1 MSAPSVEKM
10 LLEQGL
16 VTSQQ
21 IDYAWRHISEQP
33 LGEQSDILSALIELG
48 FIQADMR
55 PEIEGRLSDAANQ
68 VSQAASQADAEANYH
83 DPIVQILLQENQLQA
98 SDVEK
103 AMELRRVS
111 DIPIREG
118 TAILEIGA
126 ATQEMIQQAMK
137 QYYQKNAD
145 AAPPPKPYES
155 SHSEG
160 TQFQGLLG
168 QILLKLGFIDDDQLQ
183 KALKYQY
190 HLPRSLYEP
199 LGEIMISLG
208 FLNAQQVDAALAHQA
223 AYNTDPF
230 TLALIDMELIE
241 DWQLS
246 YARSMRSS
254 PEYAQ
259 LSLVEML
266 VKLGYTSEKAVDA
279 LRARFEG
286 QA

>member
-1 MSAPSVEKM
+1 MSAPSLEKM

-16 VTSQQ
+16 VTTQQ
-21 IDYAWRHISEQP
+21 IEYAWRHISEQD
-33 LGEQSDILSALIELG
+33 LDQQSDLLSALIELG
-48 FIQADMR
+48 FIKADMR
-55 PEIEGRLSDAANQ
+55 PDIETRLTHF
-68 VSQAASQADAEANYH
+68 SQAQAESSSH

-98 SDVEK
+98 ADVEK
-103 AMELRRVS
+103 AMELKRVS

-168 QILLKLGFIDDDQLQ
+168 QILLKLGHIDEDQLQ

-208 FLNAQQVDAALAHQA
+208 FLNSQQVEAALAHQA

-230 TLALIDMELIE
+230 TLALIEMELIE

-246 YARSMRSS
+246 YARSMRSN

-259 LSLVEML
+259 LSLVDML
-266 VKLGYTSEKAVDA
+266 VKLGYTSEKAVEA
-279 LRARFEG
+279 LRARFEE
-286 QA
+286 QDPH

>member
-55 PEIEGRLSDAANQ
+55 PEIENRLSQ
-68 VSQAASQADAEANYH
+68 VASQADAEANYH

-98 SDVEK
+98 SDLEK
-103 AMELRRVS
+103 AMELKRVS

-168 QILLKLGFIDDDQLQ
+168 QIMLKLGFIDDDQLQ

-208 FLNAQQVDAALAHQA
+208 FLSPQQVDAALAHQA

-246 YARSMRSS
+246 YARSMRSN

-259 LSLVEML
+259 LSLVDML
-266 VKLGYTSEKAVDA
+266 VKLGYTSEKAVAA

-286 QA
+286 QS

>member
-1 MSAPSVEKM
+1 MSAPSMEKM

-16 VTSQQ
+16 VSPQQ
-21 IDYAWRHISEQP
+21 IDFAWRHIGEQP
-33 LGEQSDILSALIELG
+33 LDQQSDLLSALIELG

-55 PEIEGRLSDAANQ
+55 SELENQ
-68 VSQAASQADAEANYH
+68 FQKAKETQADANYH

-98 SDVEK
+98 EDVEK
-103 AMELRRVS
+103 AMELKRVS

-155 SHSEG
+155 SQSGG

-168 QILLKLGFIDDDQLQ
+168 QILLKMGHIDEDQLQ

-199 LGEIMISLG
+199 IGEILISLG
-208 FLNAQQVDAALAHQA
+208 FLTPQQLEAALAQQA
-223 AYNTDPF
+223 EYNTDPF

-246 YARSMRSS
+246 YARSMRSN

-259 LSLVEML
+259 LSLIEML
-266 VKLGYTSEKAVDA
+266 IKLGYTSEKAVAA
-279 LRARFEG
+279 LRARFEA
-286 QA
+286 QE

>member
-21 IDYAWRHISEQP
+21 IDYAWRHISEQAI
-33 LGEQSDILSALIELG
+33 GEQSDILSALIELG

-55 PEIEGRLSDAANQ
+55 PEIENRLSKAAEQ
-68 VSQAASQADAEANYH
+68 VSQVSSQADAEANYH

-98 SDVEK
+98 SDLEK
-103 AMELRRVS
+103 AMELKRVS

-155 SHSEG
+155 SHTEG

-168 QILLKLGFIDDDQLQ
+168 QILLKLGYIDDDQLQ

-208 FLNAQQVDAALAHQA
+208 FLNPQQVDAALAHQA

-246 YARSMRSS
+246 YARSMRSN

-259 LSLVEML
+259 LSLVDML
-266 VKLGYTSEKAVDA
+266 VKLGYTSEKAVEA

-286 QA
+286 QT

>member
-33 LGEQSDILSALIELG
+33 FGEQSDILSALIELG

-55 PEIEGRLSDAANQ
+55 PEIEARLNDAANQ
-68 VSQAASQADAEANYH
+68 VSQAASQASTEANYH
-83 DPIVQILLQENQLQA
+83 DPIVQILLQENHLQA

-155 SHSEG
+155 SQTEG

-246 YARSMRSS
+246 YARSMRSN